1 VSSNPVANPMALQ
14 VSDHDAATGHAAEE
28 GISNVILGMILFI
41 CSEVMF
47 FAGLFAAYFN
57 VRANSPVWPPEGNE
71 HFHVANEIALPL
83 VITTLLIISS
93 FTCQLAVWSIRKGD
107 RAGLIRNIAVTVV
120 LGVIFLIGQGYDY
133 TQLGFTLADG
143 TFGTTF
149 FTLTGFHGLHVC
161 VGLIALLILM
171 GLSLAGDFKQ
181 GRIEA
186 VKSIGLYWHFVDAV
200 WLVVFSVI
208 YLRLLI

>member
-1 VSSNPVANPMALQ
+1 MALQ
-14 VSDHDAATGHAAEE
+14 VSDHDGEHDAATGHAEE

-57 VRANSPVWPPEGNE
+57 VRANAPIWPPEGNE

-83 VITTLLIISS
+83 IITTLLIISS
-93 FTCQLAVWSIRKGD
+93 FTCQLGVWSIRKGD
-107 RAGLIRNIAVTVV
+107 RQGLIRNIAVTLV
-120 LGVIFLIGQGYDY
+120 LGIVFLIGQGYDY

-149 FTLTGFHGLHVC
+149 FTLTGFHGAHVLGG
-161 VGLIALLILM
+161 VIM
-171 GLSLAGDFKQ
+171 LSVVLFRATAGQFSSRHHDMV
-181 GRIEA
+181 EA
-186 VKSIGLYWHFVDAV
+186 VSLYWHFVDVV
-200 WLVVFSVI
+200 WIVLFSLLYLVPTH
-208 YLRLLI
+208 